1 MAQSDTDYLY
11 LQGEVWIGDR
21 SVTGTVASFVNIPE
35 VDELTLAISQEKV
48 THVSK
53 RASMR
58 VKDLD
63 VTVMSSLTG
72 TLKFSS
78 ATADLL
84 KQALF
89 GAKATVAAG
98 TITSQSLGSGLAV
111 GDIVKVPGDYRD
123 ITLTF
128 IKDSAGSP
136 ATLVNGTD
144 YTIDLAAGMVK
155 ILSLG
160 SYTQPFLITGSAG
173 VGTGVGLLNER
184 KFEKW
189 LRFKGINVADG
200 DNSVTMDLYKI
211 SFSPTK
217 ALQLLAAGN
226 EPTAR
231 DRVRGV
237 ERHNEVGIG
246 GLRPDR
252 RYQDIDVNGNRKGRP
267 ESRPNLDRLTTTAT
281 TNREMFAGLLEQSR
295 VQISG
300 HGRSLLKYVNTNQ
313 TNESG
318 PRAVPLFFYGLK
330 VFVDSLGE

>member
-21 SVTGTVASFVNIPE
+21 SVTGSVPSFINIPE

-48 THVSK
+48 THISK

-78 ATADLL
+78 ATADMLR
-84 KQALF
+84 QALF

-98 TITSQSLGSGLAV
+98 TITAVSLGTVVAGEWYK
-111 GDIVKVPGDYRD
+111 IPGDYRD
-123 ITLTF
+123 ITLTY

-136 ATLVNGTD
+136 ATMVNGTD
-144 YTIDLAAGMVK
+144 YQIDLAAGMVK
-155 ILSLG
+155 CLIATG
-160 SYTQPFLITGSAG
+160 TMPWLITGTSG

-226 EPTAR
+226 EPTQLEIEFEALK
-231 DRVRGV
+231 DTTKSASATFG
-237 ERHNEVGIG
+237 NMG
-246 GLRPDR
+246 
-252 RYQDIDVNGNRKGRP
+252 DIKI
-267 ESRPNLDRLTTTAT
+267 LT
-281 TNREMFAGLLEQSR
+281 
-295 VQISG
+295 
-300 HGRSLLKYVNTNQ
+300 
-313 TNESG
+313 
-318 PRAVPLFFYGLK
+318 
-330 VFVDSLGE
+330 

>member
-21 SVTGTVASFVNIPE
+21 SVTGSVPSFINIPE

-78 ATADLL
+78 ATADMLR
-84 KQALF
+84 QALF

-98 TITSQSLGSGLAV
+98 TITAVSLGTVVAGEWYK
-111 GDIVKVPGDYRD
+111 IPGDYRD
-123 ITLTF
+123 ITLTY

-136 ATLVNGTD
+136 ATMVNGTD
-144 YTIDLAAGMVK
+144 YQIDLAAGMVK
-155 ILSLG
+155 CLIATG
-160 SYTQPFLITGSAG
+160 TMPWLITGTSG

-226 EPTAR
+226 EPTQLEIEFEALK
-231 DRVRGV
+231 DTTKSASATFG
-237 ERHNEVGIG
+237 NMG
-246 GLRPDR
+246 
-252 RYQDIDVNGNRKGRP
+252 DIKI
-267 ESRPNLDRLTTTAT
+267 LT
-281 TNREMFAGLLEQSR
+281 
-295 VQISG
+295 
-300 HGRSLLKYVNTNQ
+300 
-313 TNESG
+313 
-318 PRAVPLFFYGLK
+318 
-330 VFVDSLGE
+330 